1 MPEKISVVFFQR
13 KPLPIHKSLEFIFE
27 DVRSRMP
34 DYIQSVT
41 KVFRFYSKGVW
52 QRLYI
57 IWEAYRNQADINHV
71 TGDVHFSAILLKR
84 EKTVLTVHDCRML
97 SGSTGIKHLLLKYFW
112 FTLPLKKCSL
122 VTVVSKATRDE
133 LLRYTGYPKERI
145 RVIPVAISPEFKYR
159 PKPFNKQPV
168 ILQVGTTVNKNIERL
183 IQALNGIDCRL
194 TLIGSLPGQVK
205 ELLAVNNISY
215 HQEADISQHKLIE
228 YYNDCDMI
236 SFVSTYEGFGMPIIE
251 GNAIG
256 RPVITSNILSMPEVA
271 AGAACIVD
279 PFKVEDIRSGIL
291 KIIND
296 EDYRNQLIVNGLEN
310 CKRFDPHKIAD
321 AYLECYN
328 KLSGK
333 FNRRNKEV

>member
-34 DYIQSVT
+34 DDIQSVT
-41 KVFRFYSKGVW
+41 KVFRFYSKGIW

-57 IWEAYRNQADINHV
+57 IWEAYRNQGDINHV

-84 EKTVLTVHDCRML
+84 EKTLLTVLDCRML
-97 SGSTGIKHLLLKYFW
+97 SGSTGIKHMLLRYFW

-122 VTVVSKATRDE
+122 VTVISKATRDE
-133 LLRYTGYPKERI
+133 LLRYTSYPKERI
-145 RVIPVAISPEFKYR
+145 RVIPVAISPGFRYR
-159 PKPFNKQPV
+159 PKPFSKHPV

-183 IQALNGIDCRL
+183 TQALNGIDCRL
-194 TLIGSLPGQVK
+194 TLIGSLPERVK
-205 ELLAVNNISY
+205 KLLAVNNISY
-215 HQEADISQHKLIE
+215 HQEADISQHKLME
-228 YYNDCDMI
+228 YYHDCDMI
-236 SFVSTYEGFGMPIIE
+236 SFVSTYEGFGMPIVE

-271 AGAACIVD
+271 ANAACLVD
-279 PFKVEDIRSGIL
+279 PFQVEDIRAGIL

-296 EDYRNQLIVNGLEN
+296 DDYRNQLIANGLEN
-310 CKRFDPHKIAD
+310 RKRFDSQKIAD
-321 AYLECYN
+321 SYLACYQE
-328 KLSGK
+328 LSSK
-333 FNRRNKEV
+333 FKN